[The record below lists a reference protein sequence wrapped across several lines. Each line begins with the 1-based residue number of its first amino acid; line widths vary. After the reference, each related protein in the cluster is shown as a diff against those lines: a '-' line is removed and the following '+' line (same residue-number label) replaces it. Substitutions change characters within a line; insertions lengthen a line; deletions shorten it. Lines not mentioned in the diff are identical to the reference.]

1 MVSDPDT
8 APGRR
13 RLTAPLRHRD
23 FRLLWTGMTVSL
35 LGDGITLVALA
46 WQAYEISHAPGAL
59 AVIGVSQTVP
69 AVVLLLVGGAV
80 SDRFERRK
88 VMMAADAIRML
99 SVLALGV
106 LSLTG
111 LIQIWHMMV
120 IAACYGAGTAFFS
133 PAFDAL
139 VPDLVPEGELT
150 QANALDQFV
159 RPAAFRMFG
168 PAFGGWLIA
177 AMGGRA
183 GGAFLVDGLTFLAS
197 IACLMSMR
205 RPAGRPPDPVEGSS
219 MLKEIREGLTY
230 VRSRVWLWGTF
241 LAATLAYLV
250 FWGPAEVLLPYVV
263 KVQMDRSAG
272 ELGLVFALGGIG
284 AMFAA
289 VVMSRR
295 EMPRRH
301 MTFMYGC
308 WTVSTLMVAGYGL
321 ARFPWQLMAASFAFN
336 ALESAGLVVWM
347 TTKQRFVPG
356 RLLGRVSSLDW
367 CISIGLIPASFAI
380 TGPVAQAIGARAT
393 LVGAGVLGAA
403 ITLAFLF
410 IPGMRDIERGRVPAA
425 AHIDEP
431 VTARPDRVPE
441 PAGARAAAPLQAP

>member
-1 MVSDPDT
+1 MASDRNT
-8 APGRR
+8 VAGGRPH
-13 RLTAPLRHRD
+13 LTAPLRHRD

-46 WQAYEISHAPGAL
+46 WQAYEISRAPGAL
-59 AVIGVSQTVP
+59 AAIGVSQTVP

-88 VMMAADAIRML
+88 VMMAADALRML
-99 SVLALGV
+99 AVFALGA

-111 LIQIWHMMV
+111 VIQIWHMMA
-120 IAACYGAGTAFFS
+120 IAAFYGAGTAFFS
-133 PAFDAL
+133 PAFDAV
-139 VPDLVPEGELT
+139 VPELVPEDELT

-159 RPAAFRMFG
+159 RPAAFRMLG
-168 PAFGGWLIA
+168 PALGGWLISA
-177 AMGGRA
+177 FGGRP
-183 GGAFLVDGLTFLAS
+183 GGAFLVDGLTFLTS
-197 IACLMSMR
+197 IACLLSMR
-205 RPAGRPPDPVEGSS
+205 RSAGNSPAPADGSS
-219 MLKEIREGLTY
+219 MLGEIREGLRY

-250 FWGPAEVLLPYVV
+250 FWGPAEVLLPYMV
-263 KVQMDRSAG
+263 KVQMGRSAG

-295 EMPRRH
+295 DVPRHH
-301 MTFMYGC
+301 MTFMYVC
-308 WTVSTLMVAGYGL
+308 WTVSTLMVAGYGI
-321 ARFPWQLMAASFAFN
+321 ARFPWQLMAASFVFN

-380 TGPVAQAIGARAT
+380 TGPIAQAFGARAT
-393 LVGAGVLGAA
+393 LVGAGLLGAA
-403 ITLAFLF
+403 ITLGFLF
-410 IPGMRDIERGRVPAA
+410 LPGMRDIERGRAPA
-425 AHIDEP
+425 
-431 VTARPDRVPE
+431 VTPMDSGIA
-441 PAGARAAAPLQAP
+441 AGADPVPGA